1 MTNTHLWLA
10 SDEGVATVQHAR
22 YCTKLRKKKMFND
35 PSPLSAWVAVT

>member
-22 YCTKLRKKKMFND
+22 YCAKLRKKRCSTI
-35 PSPLSAWVAVT
+35 PVH